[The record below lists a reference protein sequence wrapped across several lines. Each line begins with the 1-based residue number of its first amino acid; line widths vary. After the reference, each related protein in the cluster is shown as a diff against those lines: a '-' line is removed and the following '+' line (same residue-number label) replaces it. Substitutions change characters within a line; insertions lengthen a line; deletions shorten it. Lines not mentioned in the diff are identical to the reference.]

1 MKNKSGYRIKK
12 NLERKTIF
20 YSLSTNSKLIY
31 RPKKKKKKDIKYPY
45 LKFLFQLIL
54 KTASV

>member
-31 RPKKKKKKDIKYPY
+31 RPKKKRKK
-45 LKFLFQLIL
+45 IL
-54 KTASV
+54 NILTLNFYSN